1 MFALIR
7 SNVTR
12 DCYYGIFLRPKNIV
26 IENFCWRKTELSLE
40 KKSQAINSQDKIML
54 ASVQLYVFPMTKN
67 PFNVNLR
74 DSPLTLEM

>member
-1 MFALIR
+1 MLL
-7 SNVTR
+7 VTATMEFPYDQR
-12 DCYYGIFLRPKNIV
+12 ISSLK
-26 IENFCWRKTELSLE
+26 NFCWRKTELSLE

-54 ASVQLYVFPMTKN
+54 ASVQLCVSYDKK

>member
-1 MFALIR
+1 MLL
-7 SNVTR
+7 VTATMEFSYDQR
-12 DCYYGIFLRPKNIV
+12 ISSLK
-26 IENFCWRKTELSLE
+26 NFCWRKTELSLE

-54 ASVQLYVFPMTKN
+54 PSVQLYVFPITKN

>member
-1 MFALIR
+1 MLL
-7 SNVTR
+7 VTATMEFSYDQR
-12 DCYYGIFLRPKNIV
+12 ISSLK
-26 IENFCWRKTELSLE
+26 NFCWGKTELSLE

-74 DSPLTLEM
+74 DSPLTSEM

>member
-1 MFALIR
+1 MLL
-7 SNVTR
+7 VTATMEFSYDQR
-12 DCYYGIFLRPKNIV
+12 ISSLK
-26 IENFCWRKTELSLE
+26 NFCWIILFE